1 MAITGKAFIAME
13 MESTKYKSCW
23 T

>member
-1 MAITGKAFIAME
+1 MAITGIAFIAME

>member
-1 MAITGKAFIAME
+1 MAITGIAFIAME
-13 MESTKYKSCW
+13 MESTKCKSCW